1 MKSKLL
7 YILALA
13 TSLVACTD
21 DYTDWAAPL
30 QSEPENPIDVSL
42 SASAPS
48 AIDIA
53 SVEGDSVVVFT
64 ATVNAPEGCVLASY
78 KLTLNDTQN
87 LPVSLGRE
95 GCCFRF
101 KRCRIQP
108 LWKKAYGKSNECSVS
123 GVCECKRSFCQG

>member
-1 MKSKLL
+1 MKSNLL

-30 QSEPENPIDVSL
+30 QSEPEEPIDVNL

-48 AIDIA
+48 AIDLA

-64 ATVNAPEGCVLASY
+64 ATVNAPEECVLTS
-78 KLTLNDTQN
+78 
-87 LPVSLGRE
+87 
-95 GCCFRF
+95 
-101 KRCRIQP
+101 
-108 LWKKAYGKSNECSVS
+108 
-123 GVCECKRSFCQG
+123 